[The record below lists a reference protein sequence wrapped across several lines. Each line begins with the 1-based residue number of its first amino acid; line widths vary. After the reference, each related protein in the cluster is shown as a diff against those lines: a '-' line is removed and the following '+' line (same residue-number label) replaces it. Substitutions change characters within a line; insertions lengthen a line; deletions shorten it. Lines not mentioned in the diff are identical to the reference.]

1 MMDES
6 VKRKKGINILV
17 KMLLVLLI
25 PMVTIVIM
33 SALALE
39 AVGRGTAQVM
49 AERELSAIAYAME
62 TNLSNAAD
70 GEFSYQD
77 GSMYKGELNLTG
89 NEAFLDSFVEETG
102 VGVALYW
109 GSENVASGI
118 RNASGVKATGL
129 SVDTG
134 ISKAVLG
141 GESRFE
147 TSLTLGGE
155 IYLGYFAPL
164 YNEGGSAPVGMILT
178 AIPIAE
184 VEAVYDHLL
193 TSNINFMI
201 ILVGV
206 FSVVAVLVVLLL
218 IKSIMAVVGNLNR
231 VAEGELNFR
240 IPKKLLERSDEVGKI
255 ARAVHSVI
263 VGFSQ
268 ILNNIHISMKELRE
282 FSGKFQ
288 DNFNTIGTAI
298 SNANNAVDEIAGGAT
313 RQADDTQKV
322 SVSLDYMNQAI
333 GRTVEGVGVLGS
345 SAERMKDNNET
356 VGHTLRELLNI
367 SENTQKSVDEV
378 QNQTNITNQ
387 SAQDIRSATEIIA
400 GIAGQTNLLSLNASI
415 EAARA
420 GEMGRGFAVV
430 AQEISGLAEQSRKS
444 AEHIKN
450 IVETLIRNSDHSVE
464 VMNGV
469 VREIHV
475 QNEKLEITQQAF
487 QSLTTEVMQVAEV
500 IESISSEIQHIDHSK
515 QEVVEGVE
523 HLTAIAQE
531 NAASTEETSA
541 SMTELAEIVEECRE
555 ATVRLVTIAEELT
568 ENAKKFKV

>member
-33 SALALE
+33 LALALE

>member
-500 IESISSEIQHIDHSK
+500 IESISTEIQHIDHSK

>member
-89 NEAFLDSFVEETG
+89 NEAFLDNFVEETG

>member
-25 PMVTIVIM
+25 PMITIVIM

-89 NEAFLDSFVEETG
+89 NEAFLNSFVEETG

-118 RNASGVKATGL
+118 RNASGGKATGL

-178 AIPIAE
+178 AIPISE

-193 TSNINFMI
+193 SSNINFMI

-356 VGHTLRELLNI
+356 VGYTLRELLNI

-555 ATVRLVTIAEELT
+555 ATVRLVNIAEELT